1 MVSKSEKNFCLKYN
15 NTAIDITVKKN
26 KLSRN
31 YKFTFDKKNLRGF
44 VSIPKYVGFQ
54 KGLTFAKE
62 NAEWIYK
69 QVDSFYPLIFID
81 DNSKILFEGRTKKII
96 FKNNIDAYV
105 SLKTNTII
113 INAKKGKHKTLLKD
127 WMKKRA
133 LSNLEN
139 IIQNY
144 SSNLKIK
151 VKKIR
156 LSSSYNYWGYCNSSG
171 VISINWRLIFAPSE
185 VMHYIVAHE
194 LSHLIEFNHS
204 DKFWYQVESLCPD
217 YKKQIRWL
225 KKNDNYLY
233 RLRFD

>member
-1 MVSKSEKNFCLKYN
+1 MVSKSEKNYCLKYN

-31 YKFTFDKKNLRGF
+31 YKFTFDKKNLRGY
-44 VSIPKYVGFQ
+44 VSIPKYVDFQ

-69 QVDSFYPLIFID
+69 QVNSFYPLIFID
-81 DNSKILFEGRTKKII
+81 DSSKILFEGRTKKII

-194 LSHLIEFNHS
+194 LSHLVEFNHS

>member
-81 DNSKILFEGRTKKII
+81 DNCKILFEGRTKKII

-204 DKFWYQVESLCPD
+204 DKFWHQVESLCPD